1 MGLRSDGRTR
11 RGGGRALGLAAA
23 LCAAGTP
30 AASVPGWADDL
41 RRDDMAEVAACAPQ
55 GVIRDRVAALGE
67 GGLRL
72 AGGAL
77 ATFPALRLEGAATAW
92 LARSVARPGGGNSRR
107 RRAGPLGPAAGRCG
121 DGGRAGR
128 RGTGLAGGAA
138 GGAGARRRRAASRR
152 PLRPAAAGARAG
164 GAAHGQGPLG
174 GGGQPAGGR
183 GRFARLNA
191 LAGRYAL
198 VEGRISAVS
207 TRGRT
212 VYVNFG
218 RRWREDFT
226 VMVAARDRRAFAQ
239 AGMELAGMVGETV
252 RVRGHIEARG
262 GPAIEAQTPDQIE
275 RLEAAK

>member
-1 MGLRSDGRTR
+1 
-11 RGGGRALGLAAA
+11 
-23 LCAAGTP
+23 
-30 AASVPGWADDL
+30 
-41 RRDDMAEVAACAPQ
+41 MAEVDACAPQ

-92 LARSVARPGGGNSRR
+92 LADQSLGRAVEIRGAGAPDRWGRLPAGAVTVAGPDGAPPSWLEAQLVAQGLAVVAPRPGARCVR
-107 RRAGPLGPAAGRCG
+107 PLLAREQAARRAGKGRWAEAANQPV
-121 DGGRAGR
+121 
-128 RGTGLAGGAA
+128 AA
-138 GGAGARRRRAASRR
+138 RD
-152 PLRPAAAGARAG
+152 L
-164 GAAHGQGPLG
+164 
-174 GGGQPAGGR
+174 
-183 GRFARLNA
+183 ARLNA

-198 VEGRISAVS
+198 VEGRISAVN

-239 AGMELAGMVGETV
+239 AGLELAGMVGETI

>member
-1 MGLRSDGRTR
+1 MGLRSDGRPR

-30 AASVPGWADDL
+30 AASLPGWADDL
-41 RRDDMAEVAACAPQ
+41 QRDDMAEVAACAPQ
-55 GVIRDRVAALGE
+55 EMIRDRVAALGE

-77 ATFPALRLEGAATAW
+77 AMFPALRLEGAATAL
-92 LARSVARPGGGNSRR
+92 LARETVGRAVEIRGGGEPDRWGRLPAGAVVMAGPDGAAPAWLEARLVAQGLAVVAPRPGARCVR
-107 RRAGPLGPAAGRCG
+107 PLLAREQAARRAGKGRWAEAVNQPVAA
-121 DGGRAGR
+121 DD
-128 RGTGLAGGAA
+128 L
-138 GGAGARRRRAASRR
+138 
-152 PLRPAAAGARAG
+152 P
-164 GAAHGQGPLG
+164 
-174 GGGQPAGGR
+174 
-183 GRFARLNA
+183 RLNA
-191 LAGRYAL
+191 LAGRFAL
-198 VEGRISAVS
+198 VEGRVSAVS

-226 VMVAARDRRAFAQ
+226 VMIAARDRRTFAQ
-239 AGMELAGMVGETV
+239 AGMELARMAGETV